1 MMLRVGIVLLAC
13 AASFSGDAQA
23 RVSHSGHT
31 SPVYLCYW
39 EGTSY
44 RPGGYCVSNRGIV
57 EVCMSD
63 GDWISIG
70 PCRGDECRM
79 ACPG

>member
-13 AASFSGDAQA
+13 ALSFSGDAQA
-23 RVSHSGHT
+23 LTGHRNWSG
-31 SPVYLCYW
+31 PVYSCYW
-39 EGTSY
+39 QGTIY

-57 EVCMSD
+57 EVCTSS
-63 GDWISIG
+63 GDWMTLG
-70 PCRGDECRM
+70 PCLGDECRV